1 MLVDDIMFY
10 FAHNIT
16 HDIICKMEDNIDNAV
31 GYLAELAGGEITT
44 TPTAKREVDK
54 LPMALSSGYSFC
66 DIDMSN
72 TAITLAIPKEEEDN
86 SPMQLSKRQIKM
98 MDILGRPV
106 VFVLDNM
113 ESYNLTRLTRARVNF
128 IVPGKVIFI
137 PSLMMVL
144 RDIKSAPKK
153 MPDMMPPVA
162 QLLVLYHIQVERL
175 DGMNTA
181 KIAKVMG
188 LAYPTINLALKWL
201 AKNSYIALEGGKEKQ
216 VSFTLQGKELW
227 EKTLPLMSSPIERI
241 VYSEAAIADSLL
253 SGETAMGHYTMLA
266 EPTTPIVAISKT
278 MAKKNEALMNKQ
290 HGDYRIEIWKY
301 NPALLSKGEQ
311 VDRLS
316 LYLSLKDSDDERVQK
331 ECDTL
336 IDEMKW

>member
-1 MLVDDIMFY
+1 MRY
-10 FAHNIT
+10 
-16 HDIICKMEDNIDNAV
+16 NIDSAV
-31 GYLAELAGGEITT
+31 DYLAELTGSEITT

-54 LPMALSSGYSFC
+54 LPMVLSSGYSFC

-72 TAITLAIPKEEEDN
+72 TTLTLAIPKEEDDN
-86 SPMQLSKRQIKM
+86 SPMQLSKRQEKM

-106 VFVLDNM
+106 VFVLDRI
-113 ESYNLTRLTRARVNF
+113 ESYNLTRLTRARVN
-128 IVPGKVIFI
+128 IVVPGKVIFI
-137 PSLMMVL
+137 PRLMMVL
-144 RDIKSAPKK
+144 RDIKSTTKE
-153 MPDMMPPVA
+153 MPEKMPPVA
-162 QLLVLYHIQVERL
+162 QLLVLYNIQVGRF
-175 DGMNTA
+175 DGINTA
-181 KIAKVMG
+181 RIAEVTGM
-188 LAYPTINLALKWL
+188 AYPTINLALKWL
-201 AKNSYIALEGGKEKQ
+201 SKNGFVALVGGKEKQ

-227 EKTLPLMSSPIERI
+227 EKALPLMSSPIERI
-241 VYSEAAIADSLL
+241 VYSDAAIADGFS

-266 EPTTPIVAISKT
+266 EPATPVVAISKAT
-278 MAKKNEALMNKQ
+278 AKTNEALLNKQ

-301 NPALLSKGEQ
+301 NPAILSKGEQ

>member
-1 MLVDDIMFY
+1 MIVEDIIFN

-16 HDIICKMEDNIDNAV
+16 RDIMCKMEYNIDNAV
-31 GYLAELAGGEITT
+31 SYLAELTGSEITT

-72 TAITLAIPKEEEDN
+72 TTLTLAIPKEEDDN
-86 SPMQLSKRQIKM
+86 SPMQLSKRQEKM

-106 VFVLDNM
+106 VFVLDNV

-144 RDIKSAPKK
+144 RDIKSDPKK

-181 KIAKVMG
+181 KTAEVMG
-188 LAYPTINLALKWL
+188 LAYPTINIALKWL
-201 AKNSYIALEGGKEKQ
+201 VKNGFIALVGGKEKQ

-227 EKTLPLMSSPIERI
+227 EKALPLMSSPIERI
-241 VYSEAAIADSLL
+241 VYSDAAIADGFS

-266 EPTTPIVAISKT
+266 EPATPVVAISKAT
-278 MAKKNEALMNKQ
+278 AKTNEALLNKQ

-301 NPALLSKGEQ
+301 NPAILSKGEQ

>member
-1 MLVDDIMFY
+1 MLVNDIIFN
-10 FAHNIT
+10 FAHNIMC
-16 HDIICKMEDNIDNAV
+16 DIMCKMGYNIDNAV
-31 GYLAELAGGEITT
+31 SYLAELTGSEITT

-72 TAITLAIPKEEEDN
+72 TTLTLAIPKEEDDN
-86 SPMQLSKRQIKM
+86 SPMQLSKRQEKM

-106 VFVLDNM
+106 VFVLDRI
-113 ESYNLTRLTRARVNF
+113 ESYNLTRLTRARVN
-128 IVPGKVIFI
+128 IVVPGKVIFI

-144 RDIKSAPKK
+144 RDIKSTTKE
-153 MPDMMPPVA
+153 MPEKMPPVA
-162 QLLVLYHIQVERL
+162 QLLVLYHIQAGRL

-181 KIAKVMG
+181 RIADVMG
-188 LAYPTINLALKWL
+188 MAYPTINVALRWL
-201 AKNSYIALEGGKEKQ
+201 VKNEFVTLVGGKEKQ
-216 VSFTLQGKELW
+216 VSFIFQGKELW
-227 EKTLPLMSSPIERI
+227 EKALPLMSSPIERT
-241 VYSEAAIADSLL
+241 VYSDEAIVDGL
-253 SGETAMGHYTMLA
+253 SAGETAMGHYTMLA
-266 EPTTPIVAISKT
+266 EPTTPVVAISKAT
-278 MAKKNEALMNKQ
+278 AKTNEALLNKQ

-301 NPALLSKGEQ
+301 NPAILSKGEH

-316 LYLSLKDSDDERVQK
+316 LYLSMKDCDDERVQK